1 MSIKKKLVG
10 IVLSF
15 AAVGGIAT
23 NTYEASYQKIYDE
36 HETNKTEMLKI
47 MGSEFI
53 SDSDKSM
60 LENQLTRFADVK
72 DSDVKS
78 KLTDLIELE
87 QENIET
93 VQQAIVK
100 NEATVAKKE
109 INVLQ
114 TELDKLTS
122 KSEEP
127 FILKEDALLI
137 DKLQQEIK
145 MLDTSVKVKP
155 VREIAQEVDDLS
167 IQLIDNQKQA
177 KSSVEEL
184 KEFNKKLEDLSK
196 HEYVLVPDKKLIKE
210 TQKENAELFDH
221 VDDLQV
227 VKDRQ
232 KESNQLVEKITTK
245 IKDSEFDFKEHG
257 PKVKELIN
265 LSNKLLSE
273 GQLEDSEQE
282 QLNSYVTVI
291 KDTLEKKGYNPG
303 DLKKHYER
311 IQPEYETLLK
321 NSQKRLAEAAE
332 KAAAEA
338 KRQAE
343 ETRKQEEE
351 ARKQAEQAAGPTMN
365 GDWYQAPAGFKYL
378 KVTSGKTYGQVKNPN
393 NFSLITEAEA
403 ANYSPGHGNGS
414 AKQ

>member
-1 MSIKKKLVG
+1 VSIKKKLVG

-47 MGSEFI
+47 MESEFI

-114 TELDKLTS
+114 TELEKLTS

-137 DKLQQEIK
+137 DKLQQ
-145 MLDTSVKVKP
+145 VKP

-273 GQLEDSEQE
+273 GQLEDSEKE

-351 ARKQAEQAAGPTMN
+351 ARKQAEQAVGPTMN

>member
-1 MSIKKKLVG
+1 
-10 IVLSF
+10 
-15 AAVGGIAT
+15 
-23 NTYEASYQKIYDE
+23 
-36 HETNKTEMLKI
+36 MLKI
-47 MGSEFI
+47 MESEFI

-114 TELDKLTS
+114 TELEKLTS

-184 KEFNKKLEDLSK
+184 KEFNKKL
-196 HEYVLVPDKKLIKE
+196 
-210 TQKENAELFDH
+210 
-221 VDDLQV
+221 
-227 VKDRQ
+227 
-232 KESNQLVEKITTK
+232 
-245 IKDSEFDFKEHG
+245 
-257 PKVKELIN
+257 
-265 LSNKLLSE
+265 
-273 GQLEDSEQE
+273 
-282 QLNSYVTVI
+282 
-291 KDTLEKKGYNPG
+291 
-303 DLKKHYER
+303 
-311 IQPEYETLLK
+311 
-321 NSQKRLAEAAE
+321 
-332 KAAAEA
+332 
-338 KRQAE
+338 
-343 ETRKQEEE
+343 
-351 ARKQAEQAAGPTMN
+351 
-365 GDWYQAPAGFKYL
+365 
-378 KVTSGKTYGQVKNPN
+378 
-393 NFSLITEAEA
+393 
-403 ANYSPGHGNGS
+403 
-414 AKQ
+414 

>member
-15 AAVGGIAT
+15 VVVGGIAT
-23 NTYEASYQKIYDE
+23 NTYEASYQKIYDK
-36 HETNKTEMLKI
+36 HEINKTEMLKI
-47 MGSEFI
+47 MESEFI

-60 LENQLTRFADVK
+60 LENQITSFSDVK

-78 KLTDLIELE
+78 KLINLIELE
-87 QENIET
+87 NENIEA
-93 VQQAIVK
+93 VQQAIAK

-109 INVLQ
+109 INALQ
-114 TELDKLTS
+114 NELEKLTS

-127 FILKEDALLI
+127 FILKDDILLI

-145 MLDTSVKVKP
+145 MLDASVKVKP
-155 VREIAQEVDDLS
+155 VRDIAQEVDDLS
-167 IQLIDNQKQA
+167 TQLIDNQKQA

-184 KEFNKKLEDLSK
+184 KQFNKKLEDLSR

-221 VDDLQV
+221 VDNLQV
-227 VKDRQ
+227 VKERQ
-232 KESNQLVEKITTK
+232 KESNQIVEKITTK
-245 IKDSEFDFKEHG
+245 IKDSEIDFKEHG
-257 PKVKELIN
+257 PKVRELIN
-265 LSNKLLSE
+265 LSNKLLAE
-273 GQLEDSEQE
+273 GQLEESEKE
-282 QLNSYVTVI
+282 KLNGYVTVI

-303 DLKKHYER
+303 DLEKHYER

-321 NSQKRLAEAAE
+321 NSQKRIAEVAE
-332 KAAAEA
+332 KAATEA

-343 ETRKQEEE
+343 E
-351 ARKQAEQAAGPTMN
+351 ARKQVEQAAEPTMN

-393 NFSLITEAEA
+393 NFSLITEEEA